1 MLRPALVLVA
11 SIACLDSSMA
21 KPAAWQAQALDH
33 AKKQA
38 GVADALWTGGGDL
51 LVSVAKTGRGAN
63 AFAERLCLAL
73 SKTGKPSDFS
83 FFVFV
88 VDQKTFPA
96 ENPKL
101 GSDVCW

>member
-1 MLRPALVLVA
+1 
-11 SIACLDSSMA
+11 MA
-21 KPAAWQAQALDH
+21 KPAAWQAQALDL

-63 AFAERLCLAL
+63 AFAERLCVAL

>member
-1 MLRPALVLVA
+1 MLRIALTLA
-11 SIACLDSSMA
+11 ISIACLTPSMA
-21 KPAAWQAQALDH
+21 KPAAWQAQALDL

-38 GVADALWTGGGDL
+38 GVADALWTGGGNL
-51 LVSVAKTGRGAN
+51 LVSVAKTVRGAN

>member
-1 MLRPALVLVA
+1 MLRPALVLIA
-11 SIACLDSSMA
+11 SIACLNPCAA

-33 AKKQA
+33 AKKQTS
-38 GVADALWTGGGDL
+38 VADALWTGGGDL
-51 LVSVAKTGRGAN
+51 LVSVAKMERGAN

-83 FFVFV
+83 FFVFI

>member
-1 MLRPALVLVA
+1 MLRPALVLMA
-11 SIACLDSSMA
+11 SIGCLSPSVA
-21 KPAAWQAQALDH
+21 KPAAWQAQALAQ

-38 GVADALWTGGGDL
+38 DVADAVWTGGGDL
-51 LVSVAKTGRGAN
+51 LVSVAKTDLRAN

-73 SKTGKPSDFS
+73 SRTGKPSDFS

-101 GSDVCW
+101 GSKVCW

>member
-1 MLRPALVLVA
+1 MLRPALALIA
-11 SIACLDSSMA
+11 SITCLNPSMA
-21 KPAAWQAQALDH
+21 KPAAWQSQALDH

-38 GVADALWTGGGDL
+38 GAADALWTGGDL
-51 LVSVAKTGRGAN
+51 LVSAAKTGLAAK

-83 FFVFV
+83 FFVFI

-101 GSDVCW
+101 GSKVCW